1 MQRRRVLRVL
11 VNHEPIDRPRSS
23 QISSI
28 RGKKN
33 DKIAVALSGKKLF
46 HLIRINRF
54 ETEKISRNG
63 TERLYDCEF

>member
-33 DKIAVALSGKKLF
+33 DKIELRTKWKKTFPLNSNKSF
-46 HLIRINRF
+46 
-54 ETEKISRNG
+54 RNG
-63 TERLYDCEF
+63 KNFSEWNGTIVRL